1 MRVIRITRPGGP
13 YVLKLGEVDDPV
25 PGPGEVRV
33 RVVAAGVN
41 RADLLQRAGRYPAPA
56 GVREDVPGL
65 EFAGVVEAAGRDV
78 GEWHAGARV
87 MGLTAG
93 AAYAEYVVLRADHLL
108 PVPDGW
114 SWEMAAAIPEA
125 YCTAHDA
132 LDQVRAR
139 QGDRAL
145 VHAVGSSVG
154 VALLHLLH
162 ARGSAVIGTSR
173 TAWKLERARELG
185 LETGVHVKGT
195 FEPTS
200 ALRDSVDVVCDL
212 VGGPYVAGD
221 LECAR
226 LCGRIVVIGLSA
238 GRSATLDLGLLLRKR
253 LTLIGTV
260 LRSRSDAEKAAVAA
274 AVREALLPRFAS
286 GAVSPVVDRVFPM
299 QDAAEAHRFVESNG
313 NFGSVVLRWE

>member
-1 MRVIRITRPGGP
+1 M
-13 YVLKLGEVDDPV
+13 LQLDEVEAPV
-25 PGPGEVRV
+25 PGPGEVLV

-56 GVREDVPGL
+56 GVRQDVPGL
-65 EFAGVVEAAGRDV
+65 EFAGLVEEAAGDV
-78 GEWHAGARV
+78 QGWRAGERV
-87 MGLTAG
+87 MGLSAG
-93 AAYAEYVVLRADHLL
+93 ASYAEYVVQRSGHLL

-114 SWEMAAAIPEA
+114 SWEMAAATPEA
-125 YCTAHDA
+125 YCTALDA
-132 LDQVRAR
+132 LDQVRACE
-139 QGDRAL
+139 GERAL

-154 VALLHLLH
+154 VALLHVLH
-162 ARGSAVIGTSR
+162 ARGVEVIGTSR
-173 TAWKLERARELG
+173 TVWKLERARALG
-185 LETGVHVKGT
+185 LDTGVQIEGT
-195 FEPTS
+195 FQTTD

-212 VGGPYVAGD
+212 VGGTYVTGD

-226 LCGRIVVIGLSA
+226 SRGRIVVIGLTA

-260 LRSRSDAEKAAVAA
+260 LRSRSDTEKAAIVT
-274 AVREALLPRFAS
+274 AVRAVLLPLFAS
-286 GAVSPVVDRVFPM
+286 GAVIPVVDRVFPM